1 MHVPLFYKPKAVF
14 GLDIGQRTIKF
25 AQVKESRGKIKVLG
39 YGQSSF
45 NAAARQNGEIVKPD
59 FITQVVRP
67 LLDKPIGKISSNRVV
82 LSMPIAQTYT
92 RIMNVPK
99 MAIKD
104 LDEAVR
110 LEADQY
116 IPVPSEQLYLEH
128 RVISTVKNSDDQKE
142 TMSLLVVA
150 VSKKIVDSYM
160 KLCESLGL
168 EVAGIEP
175 NMFANLRA
183 VHFNCPQNV
192 PKIVIDFGAH
202 SSDLAIYD
210 NTVRLTSTV
219 GTGGENITDLIAKGL
234 NISGEEAHRI
244 KIRYGISKSKWQVQL
259 ASILQPILSD
269 FTNEVQ
275 KTMHYYHEQSGGKS
289 ITDIFMVG
297 GGANM
302 PGLSDFLS
310 HLTGVRVQICNP
322 WTNLSIKPL
331 PPPHPAETTIYNT
344 AIGLALKE
352 VKPND

>member
-1 MHVPLFYKPKAVF
+1 MHVPLFYKPKSVF

-25 AQVKESRGKIKVLG
+25 AQIKGSKGRVRVLG
-39 YGQSSF
+39 YGESSF
-45 NAAARQNGEIVKPD
+45 DPSARQNGEIVKPE
-59 FITQVVRP
+59 IIAAVIKP
-67 LLDKPIGKISSNRVV
+67 LLDKPIGKITTNRVV
-82 LSMPIAQTYT
+82 LSMPIAQAYT
-92 RIMNVPK
+92 RIMNIPK
-99 MAIKD
+99 MANKD
-104 LDEAVR
+104 LGEAVR

-128 RVISTVKNSDDQKE
+128 RVISTTKNPKDQKE
-142 TMSLLVVA
+142 TISLLVVA
-150 VSKKIVDSYM
+150 VSKKIIDSYM
-160 KLCESLGL
+160 YLCESLGL

-175 NMFANLRA
+175 NMFSNLRA

-244 KIRYGISKSKWQVQL
+244 KIRYGISKSKWQIQL
-259 ASILQPILSD
+259 ASVLQPILSD

-322 WTNLSIKPL
+322 WSNLSIKPL
-331 PPPHPAETTIYNT
+331 PPPHPSDTTVYNT

-352 VKPND
+352 VNPDD